1 MATTAMAGEKIQFG
15 NLIEKGISDQ
25 KTLDQKMAGLIEDAS
40 YKKESKE
47 VLDFVQEELDYL
59 NKQNV
64 VDNHTK
70 TKSKKDIY

>member
-47 VLDFVQEELDYL
+47 VLDFVLGL
-59 NKQNV
+59 
-64 VDNHTK
+64 
-70 TKSKKDIY
+70 